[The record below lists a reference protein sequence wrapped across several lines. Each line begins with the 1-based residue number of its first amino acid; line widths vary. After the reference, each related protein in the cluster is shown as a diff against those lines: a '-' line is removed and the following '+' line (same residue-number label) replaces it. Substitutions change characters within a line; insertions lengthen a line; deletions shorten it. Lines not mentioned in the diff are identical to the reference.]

1 MGLAGVDFVKVDL
14 DFEAAFRL
22 PPPETTNDNY
32 LDVQD
37 TTTDNSYETTPQP
50 ETTKQIDEEDL
61 LNHKSSDESYNQ
73 NLSQTHPDNANNLFP
88 PEPPQRSPDFFR
100 AIVRLADFTNIYF

>member
-14 DFEAAFRL
+14 DFEAAF
-22 PPPETTNDNY
+22 PPPPPKVTNDNY

-37 TTTDNSYETTPQP
+37 TTTDNSYQTTQP
-50 ETTKQIDEEDL
+50 ETTKQTEEEDL
-61 LNHKSSDESYNQ
+61 LNHKSFVESYNQ

-100 AIVRLADFTNIYF
+100 AIVRLVDFTNMYV